1 MPDPSLRT
9 AAARAAT
16 PAPDGARADARAG
29 ARTRPDVRRGPAQRA
44 GGRRLV
50 AVDPTLDLLAL
61 PRSVLLALW
70 LQGVGTGS
78 GPLQR
83 ALAAVQGDD
92 EPHEVSA
99 GDDAGLAGDALADL
113 FTAWASGARD
123 VAAVLPAPGDLAGV
137 PAAVSRAAVD
147 AGECVLVRTAAGSFA
162 AVPTVEE
169 FGSALEPGH
178 LVRWEVTTVPDW
190 RTALLASLG
199 SLADAERELRL
210 ALISATEA
218 LASLDVARWRPDA
231 ADAIAALRSDTGLR
245 WPVPPE
251 LDGRR
256 VRVLASA
263 ARLRA
268 IVSLATADD
277 GGAVNLWQAD
287 QRSTALREVDRAA
300 RRAMSAAT
308 ATPAAGPAVPRG

>member
-1 MPDPSLRT
+1 MD
-9 AAARAAT
+9 AT
-16 PAPDGARADARAG
+16 S
-29 ARTRPDVRRGPAQRA
+29 
-44 GGRRLV
+44 
-50 AVDPTLDLLAL
+50 DLLAL

-70 LQGVGTGS
+70 AQDVGAGA
-78 GPLQR
+78 GPLQQ

-92 EPHEVSA
+92 EPHAVRVGED
-99 GDDAGLAGDALADL
+99 GTPGEDGLAGLVA
-113 FTAWASGARD
+113 AWASGPRE

-137 PAAVSRAAVD
+137 PAAVSTLAVD
-147 AGECVLVRTAAGSFA
+147 AGECVLVHSGTGSFA
-162 AVPTVEE
+162 AVPVVEE

-178 LVRWEVTTVPDW
+178 LVTWEVRAVPEW
-190 RTALLASLG
+190 RTRLLGSLG

-231 ADAIAALRSDTGLR
+231 AEAIAALRSEVGPG
-245 WPVPPE
+245 WPVPHT

-256 VRVLASA
+256 LRVLASA

-268 IVSLATADD
+268 IVTLATADD

-308 ATPAAGPAVPRG
+308 ATVAAGPV

>member
-1 MPDPSLRT
+1 MDAT
-9 AAARAAT
+9 A
-16 PAPDGARADARAG
+16 
-29 ARTRPDVRRGPAQRA
+29 
-44 GGRRLV
+44 
-50 AVDPTLDLLAL
+50 DLLAL

-70 LQGVGTGS
+70 AQGVGAGS
-78 GPLQR
+78 GPLQDAVR
-83 ALAAVQGDD
+83 AVQGDD
-92 EPHEVSA
+92 EPHTVEA
-99 GDDAGLAGDALADL
+99 PDDTAASGAGLAGLVAL
-113 FTAWASGARD
+113 WASGPRD

-137 PAAVSRAAVD
+137 PAAVSRTAVD
-147 AGECVLVRTAAGSFA
+147 AGECVLVRTPGGSFA
-162 AVPTVEE
+162 AVPEVEE

-178 LVRWEVTTVPDW
+178 LVRWQVTAVPDW
-190 RTALLASLG
+190 RTMLLGSLG
-199 SLADAERELRL
+199 SLADAERGLRL

-231 ADAIAALRSDTGLR
+231 AEAIAALRSDTALR
-245 WPVPPE
+245 WPVPAS

-256 VRVLASA
+256 VRVLTTA

-268 IVSLATADD
+268 IVTLATADD

-308 ATPAAGPAVPRG
+308 ATPAAGPA